1 MKSKRDCRKNKII
14 ITGFKNMRNKNNV
27 KPFGNCPVQAEG
39 ILPAG
44 EYYYF
49 RARYNTVSLD
59 IAKTSSLWAKGKLLW
74 TISGD
79 YGKTPYAAGW
89 MPEEKA
95 IKLANRMIGKY
106 LRIKIDINNKENR
119 F

>member
-1 MKSKRDCRKNKII
+1 M
-14 ITGFKNMRNKNNV
+14 
-27 KPFGNCPVQAEG
+27 
-39 ILPAG
+39 PAG

-49 RARYNTVSLD
+49 RARYNTVNLD
-59 IAKTSSLWAKGKLLW
+59 IAKTSSHWAKGKLLW

-95 IKLANRMIGKY
+95 IELANRMIERY
-106 LRIKIDINNKENR
+106 LKIKRDEDSIGVVKKQKGRIMRGRKR
-119 F
+119 R